1 MKRKWVLTGTAFA
14 LAVALTGC
22 GGNVATNTQ
31 EQSSQEQAQ
40 ELTQLISMEEAQ
52 EAALKAAK
60 IDADDAD
67 ISATTLNELAGAFI
81 YKVEFTAGEYV
92 YAYSINAET
101 GAVMEMS
108 SREWNDT
115 TASSPTP
122 AQTEASPSTT
132 TVPTQSLTDTG
143 KVDEAAAQKIAMD
156 HAGVNAAD
164 ATITKS
170 KLDYEGKR
178 QVYEIEWY
186 ANGAKYNYEI
196 AVDSGE
202 IISSS
207 YEEKAVVAN
216 SNSANVTV
224 SEADARK
231 TVIDRVAGATE
242 RDIYEWKFDYDDG
255 RPEYEGKIIY
265 GGVEYE
271 FTIDATNGSV
281 VEWDAETVR

>member
-31 EQSSQEQAQ
+31 EQSSQ
-40 ELTQLISMEEAQ
+40 
-52 EAALKAAK
+52 
-60 IDADDAD
+60 
-67 ISATTLNELAGAFI
+67 
-81 YKVEFTAGEYV
+81 
-92 YAYSINAET
+92 
-101 GAVMEMS
+101 
-108 SREWNDT
+108 EWNDT